1 MNNLIWF
8 SHVNWPYARVL
19 PIKLLPDVGR
29 QQSMSVSMSMSMSN
43 SFGYLYFNFGKVMT
57 LLKVSMVVDLP
68 GWCLNIGHMI
78 I

>member
-8 SHVNWPYARVL
+8 SFVNWPYARVL

-43 SFGYLYFNFGKVMT
+43 DFNFGKVMT
-57 LLKVSMVVDLP
+57 LLKVNMGLP
-68 GWCLNIGHMI
+68 GWCLNMGHVI
-78 I
+78 V

>member
-8 SHVNWPYARVL
+8 SLVNWPYARVL

-43 SFGYLYFNFGKVMT
+43 DFNFGKVMT
-57 LLKVSMVVDLP
+57 LLKVNMVGGLP
-68 GWCLNIGHMI
+68 GWCLNMGHVI
-78 I
+78 V